1 MKKIIFTLTL
11 ILGFISA
18 QANFDNYGPDS
29 LCTVT
34 IDTIQNGACF
44 LANPIGAAPFT
55 YEWSDSTFGS
65 STCINVIFNTYCVTV
80 TDATGC
86 QAVACTGNTTP
97 TCDVWIDIIS
107 DSSSVTLT
115 ANSSGTPGFTYI
127 WSTGNFTT
135 PSINTPVSGTYCVT
149 VTDAD
154 GCEDSECATVVVNN
168 NPNCAVTLS
177 NVMGTSCLEASP
189 TGTAPFSYL
198 WSDGTTMNT
207 ACSNTAGVDSLCVTV
222 TDANGCIAFVCG
234 VIVNGTP
241 DCDVVINQNGDDL
254 IANATSNNPSQIISY
269 NWSTGENTQ
278 IITPSGDGDYCV
290 TISDGNG
297 CTADDCYYFYA
308 DTSSTTC
315 EVSIYIVGSD
325 LYSYASSPNSNQFT
339 YLWSTGETTNSI
351 GPVSPGTY
359 CLTITDGTGCTASS
373 CYTTAAADLVEGY
386 ILLDS
391 ISTGGGW
398 INNGVNTFKVYLIEH
413 DVTAGT
419 LTAIDSQL
427 VTSTP
432 NNWGG
437 LYSFSGVADGDYLL
451 KAAAEVGSDQY
462 DNYLPTYFVDVLYW
476 DEATTI
482 TVPGNAGTLYSIDMV
497 SGTNSG
503 GPGFI
508 GGLIIDGANFAP
520 GQVEIRGDGDPLEN
534 VSILL
539 LTDNDMPI
547 THTVS
552 DAQGEFEFPNLAWG
566 TYKVVVE
573 VLGKEKGIKFITI
586 GADNPTGQI
595 NFEVNETFVTKI
607 EDVLNVASLKVFP
620 NPVDENMNIQIEIRQ
635 NTNLNISVNNLLGK
649 TIFTENKDLQEG
661 IQTMNINLKNLPSGI
676 YFLNLSD
683 GQEIISHKIMKR

>member
-1 MKKIIFTLTL
+1 
-11 ILGFISA
+11 
-18 QANFDNYGPDS
+18 
-29 LCTVT
+29 
-34 IDTIQNGACF
+34 
-44 LANPIGAAPFT
+44 
-55 YEWSDSTFGS
+55 
-65 STCINVIFNTYCVTV
+65 
-80 TDATGC
+80 
-86 QAVACTGNTTP
+86 
-97 TCDVWIDIIS
+97 
-107 DSSSVTLT
+107 
-115 ANSSGTPGFTYI
+115 
-127 WSTGNFTT
+127 
-135 PSINTPVSGTYCVT
+135 
-149 VTDAD
+149 
-154 GCEDSECATVVVNN
+154 
-168 NPNCAVTLS
+168 
-177 NVMGTSCLEASP
+177 
-189 TGTAPFSYL
+189 
-198 WSDGTTMNT
+198 MNT

-254 IANATSNNPSQIISY
+254 IANATSNNPNQIINY
-269 NWSTGENTQ
+269 DWSTGETTQ
-278 IITPSGDGDYCV
+278 VVTPSSDGNYCV

-297 CTADDCYYFYA
+297 CTANDCYYFYV
-308 DTSSTTC
+308 DTSATCSVYVVETAAGLTAITSGDSTQAF
-315 EVSIYIVGSD
+315 S
-325 LYSYASSPNSNQFT
+325 
-339 YLWSTGETTNSI
+339 YLWSNGATTQTIAPSGSGN
-351 GPVSPGTY
+351 Y
-359 CLTITDGTGCTASS
+359 CVTITDVTGCTASG
-373 CYTTAAADLVEGY
+373 CLTLLAMDQIEGY

-391 ISTGGGW
+391 ISSGGGW

-413 DVTAGT
+413 DMTAGT

-437 LYSFSGVADGDYLL
+437 LYSFSGVADGDYLV

-482 TVPGNAGTLYSIDMV
+482 TVPGNAGTLYNIDMV

-607 EDVLNVASLKVFP
+607 EDVLNGASLKVFP